1 MLFISRRIIEKLILF
16 TILLEYLI
24 LFTNFVIFISRR
36 RSKTLFAFSV
46 LFIARR
52 VVENLILFA
61 ICVLFISTR
70 MIEKLH

>member
-36 RSKTLFAFSV
+36 RSKTLFTFSV